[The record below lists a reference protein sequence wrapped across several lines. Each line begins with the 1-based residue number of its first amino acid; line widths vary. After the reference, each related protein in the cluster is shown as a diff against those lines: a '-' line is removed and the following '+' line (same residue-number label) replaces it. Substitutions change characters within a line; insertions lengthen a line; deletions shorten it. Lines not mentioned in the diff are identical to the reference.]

1 MRWILGIAVVLACAF
16 ASPARALGDSPSNY
30 PPLLWLPAAE
40 GNFTVGRGG
49 EHVTTIVIHQTEGS
63 YRSALSWFRRP
74 GSMASA
80 HYLIRASDG
89 EIAQLVAESNTAYH
103 ASSANYWTI
112 GIEHEFFLRRGI
124 LFTEVQYRSSAAL
137 VCAIARRYDIP
148 IDRNHIV
155 GHRELPNQ
163 FHGDPG
169 PLWDW
174 TYYMSLVRSCA
185 GGDGRATVS
194 SIETCG
200 EPGCTPPGGLEFGDE
215 LRDLPVPRAD
225 EVVRARVRA
234 GPAEPVDRR
243 RIRAI
248 GLVDHDRGD
257 LRAAASDREVPGRR
271 RNPVNRRVI
280 RRRRGLRRRKRERRE
295 GKGNGKAEEE
305 TMHGGCRAS

>member
-49 EHVTTIVIHQTEGS
+49 ERVTTIVIHQTEGS

-89 EIAQLVAESNTAYH
+89 EIAQLVAESDTAYH

-148 IDRNHIV
+148 IDRNHVV
-155 GHRELPNQ
+155 GHRELPDA
-163 FHGDPG
+163 HHADPG

-174 TYYMSLVRSCA
+174 SYYMSLLRSCSSDGTPGQPSPTD
-185 GGDGRATVS
+185 GGSAQTA
-194 SIETCG
+194 
-200 EPGCTPPGGLEFGDE
+200 PLPAGLERSDPRSDTPRSPQEVE
-215 LRDLPVPRAD
+215 L
-225 EVVRARVRA
+225 A
-234 GPAEPVDRR
+234 GPPAAESVATESDLVRVLLT
-243 RIRAI
+243 AI
-248 GLVDHDRGD
+248 DALHYPSR
-257 LRAAASDREVPGRR
+257 LW
-271 RNPVNRRVI
+271 
-280 RRRRGLRRRKRERRE
+280 
-295 GKGNGKAEEE
+295 
-305 TMHGGCRAS
+305 